1 MKPSAHNR
9 WLERSFNKEDEPF
22 DLGGSFSRDT
32 VQPVTSFASCQQD
45 QRLGGGPNLSSK
57 ACCPFFDVCFAEHLA
72 GLPPAPWS
80 GGTAFDFKVLQ
91 PIISASCQF
100 ASLRLVLT
108 GWFLGTTSHGT
119 FRAPVHTTWFSFL
132 GTWNHASL
140 RTLLCFV
147 FWLSVT
153 LTHVAS
159 TSLFKTTFSV
169 APWYNNITTIYPI
182 NSRRFGSCAI
192 LLYPSDRGYF

>member
-22 DLGGSFSRDT
+22 DLGGSFSCDT

-100 ASLRLVLT
+100 TSLRLVLT
-108 GWFLGTTSHGT
+108 ENFWELPHTGRLGLPWFALHGFLFLARGTTPHSAHCC
-119 FRAPVHTTWFSFL
+119 
-132 GTWNHASL
+132 AS
-140 RTLLCFV
+140 
-147 FWLSVT
+147 
-153 LTHVAS
+153 
-159 TSLFKTTFSV
+159 
-169 APWYNNITTIYPI
+169 Y
-182 NSRRFGSCAI
+182 
-192 LLYPSDRGYF
+192 SD

>member
-32 VQPVTSFASCQQD
+32 VQPVTSFALCPA
-45 QRLGGGPNLSSK
+45 QRIGSSQLK
-57 ACCPFFDVCFAEHLA
+57 LPSILPFFDICFALYLA

-100 ASLRLVLT
+100 TSLRLVLT
-108 GWFLGTTSHGT
+108 ENFWELPHTGRLGLPCTPHGFLFLARGTTPHSAHCC
-119 FRAPVHTTWFSFL
+119 
-132 GTWNHASL
+132 AS
-140 RTLLCFV
+140 
-147 FWLSVT
+147 
-153 LTHVAS
+153 
-159 TSLFKTTFSV
+159 
-169 APWYNNITTIYPI
+169 Y
-182 NSRRFGSCAI
+182 
-192 LLYPSDRGYF
+192 SD